1 MKYKN
6 ERYGGK
12 LYNVRIRIKLSFSVD
27 KDLAGMVVAVIFA
40 MLLFQLVIELLE
52 SSKSEGRL
60 ASADGESGPSFF
72 NAHLLKIINR
82 KSTLPSMLLM
92 DITLISH
99 IVVLVFLP
107 TRCLHAVFEHL
118 SELLDK
124 VAFTSFCECSSNLL
138 HSLVSC
144 LELARILDVLQK
156 IGVLFF
162 QFSLFLFHGCD
173 FLLN

>member
-1 MKYKN
+1 
-6 ERYGGK
+6 
-12 LYNVRIRIKLSFSVD
+12 
-27 KDLAGMVVAVIFA
+27 MVVAVIFA

-52 SSKSEGRL
+52 SSKSKGRF

-82 KSTLPSMLLM
+82 KSSLPSMLLM
-92 DITLISH
+92 NITLISH

-107 TRCLHAVFEHL
+107 TRGLHAVFEHL
-118 SELLDK
+118 GELLDK
-124 VAFTSFCECSSNLL
+124 VAFTSLCEGSSNLL
-138 HSLVSC
+138 HSFVSC

-162 QFSLFLFHGCD
+162 QFSLFLFHGCN